1 MFEQAVELINEHRIS
16 LLVLA
21 ARWGMIN
28 TEVDSLLV
36 IDRETRVSSKEEWLK
51 GKEVVKE
58 MQELYQLWKMM
69 VSPPLGGSGKRPD
82 AVAGR
87 GQVRASGV
95 VPSRPQPGLSEKH
108 QLAVC
113 CW

>member
-1 MFEQAVELINEHRIS
+1 MFKQAVELINEHRIS

-36 IDRETRVSSKEEWLK
+36 IDRETRASWKEEWSK

-58 MQELYQLWKMM
+58 MRE
-69 VSPPLGGSGKRPD
+69 
-82 AVAGR
+82 
-87 GQVRASGV
+87 
-95 VPSRPQPGLSEKH
+95 E
-108 QLAVC
+108 
-113 CW
+113 